1 MIPPAEAPFDFD
13 PPSRP
18 AAWYLLAP
26 SSALPPGRVLTR
38 SVGSEEVVLFRTEA
52 GAVGA
57 LAPHCWHM
65 GAHLG
70 GGCVVGERLQCPLHH
85 WEWDREGACA
95 GMPGGGRAPSSARQP
110 GYAVAERLDG
120 IWVWMGAG
128 PPTPVPGFETFAD
141 DELRFAHGRAVR
153 LRCQWHAPAANGFDE
168 QHLNTV
174 HGRALRERP
183 QVEVP
188 EPHRLRMRY
197 LSRVTGRGLADRIMQ
212 RISRDHIRV
221 TMNCW
226 GGTTVT
232 VESDLGRTRSALLL
246 AFVPVG
252 DEVEVTPV
260 FTTRRAGVPGVDR
273 LRLGV
278 ARFLFTRFIEK
289 DVEVMQGMRFRP
301 RLPLPGNETLETFLR
316 WVSGLPGE
324 RVARRDASGQG
335 RVDARPAA
343 GSE

>member
-1 MIPPAEAPFDFD
+1 MSQPAEAPFTFD

-18 AAWYLLAP
+18 DAWYLLAP

-38 SVGSEEVVLFRTEA
+38 PVGRDEVVLFRAES

-70 GGCVVGERLQCPLHH
+70 NGCVAGERLQCALHH
-85 WEWDREGACA
+85 WEWDRDGRL
-95 GMPGGGRAPSSARQP
+95 GRVPGVDDTPSSPRQP
-110 GYAVAERLDG
+110 GYPVEERLGG
-120 IWVWMGAG
+120 IWVWMGG
-128 PPTPVPGFETFAD
+128 GTPTPLPGFDTFAEG
-141 DELRFAHGRAVR
+141 ELLTAHGRAVR
-153 LRCQWHAPAANGFDE
+153 LRCAWYAPAANGFDE
-168 QHLNTV
+168 QHLSTV

-212 RISRDHIRV
+212 RLSGDHIRV
-221 TMNCW
+221 TINCW

-252 DEVEVTPV
+252 GEVEVTPV
-260 FTTRRAGVPGVDR
+260 FTTRRGGLPGMAR
-273 LRLGV
+273 LRLAV

-289 DVEVMQGMRFRP
+289 DVQVMQGMRFRP
-301 RLPLPGNETLETFLR
+301 RPPLRGNEALETFLR
-316 WVSGLPGE
+316 WASALPGE
-324 RVARRDASGQG
+324 RTPPS
-335 RVDARPAA
+335 
-343 GSE
+343 SL

>member
-1 MIPPAEAPFDFD
+1 MSQPPEASFTFD

-18 AAWYLLAP
+18 AAWFLLAP
-26 SSALPPGRVLTR
+26 SSALPRGRVLTR
-38 SVGSEEVVLFRTEA
+38 CVGREEVVLFRGES

-70 GGCVVGERLQCPLHH
+70 NGCVAGDRLQCALHH
-85 WEWDREGACA
+85 WEWDRDGGC
-95 GMPGGGRAPSSARQP
+95 GLIPGEARTPPGVRQP
-110 GYAVAERLDG
+110 AYPAVERLGG
-120 IWVWMGAG
+120 IWVWMGG
-128 PPTPVPGFETFAD
+128 GTTDPVPGFETFGE
-141 DELRFAHGRAVR
+141 DELLTAHGRPVR
-153 LRCQWHAPAANGFDE
+153 LRCPWYAPAANGFDE
-168 QHLNTV
+168 QHLSTV

-212 RISRDHIRV
+212 RLSRDHIRV
-221 TMNCW
+221 TINCW
-226 GGTTVT
+226 SGTTVT

-260 FTTRRAGVPGVDR
+260 FTSGRGGVPGLDR
-273 LRLGV
+273 ARLAV
-278 ARFLFTRFIEK
+278 ARFLFGRFIEK
-289 DVEVMQGMRFRP
+289 DVGVMHGMRFRP
-301 RLPLPGNETLETFLR
+301 RVPLPGNEALEAFLR
-316 WVSGLPGE
+316 WVSTLPGE
-324 RVARRDASGQG
+324 RNGG
-335 RVDARPAA
+335 
-343 GSE
+343 